1 MSFVIADRVQET
13 TTTVGTGTLA
23 LDGAVQGFQSFTAVG
38 NGNTTYYTIQ
48 GTTQWEV
55 GIGTY
60 STNTLTRDTVISSS
74 LSGAKLSL
82 DAGTKQVFVTLPA
95 EKTVIVPT
103 SSTNHAVVR
112 YDGTTGTVIQNSS
125 VTIDDSANV
134 AGSRS
139 LQFSGSTPAS
149 IPIGTMWF
157 DASTDTLNF
166 RQNNITQ
173 QIGEEIFIYGRASE
187 AITNGQVIAVSGAY
201 GATGYVTFEP
211 APIGTTDPT
220 HIIGLAT
227 EDIAKN
233 QFGRITAFGIVHDL
247 STEPGFADGDT
258 LYYDPTVLGG
268 YTKTRPTAPNIKVEI
283 GVVTKAAG
291 GTNGSIQVKV
301 ISNPTINDISNV
313 QTATLSDGQVL
324 TYYAAGGYWRNETSS
339 AKWGA

>member
-1 MSFVIADRVQET
+1 MSLVLADRVRQTST
-13 TTTVGTGTLA
+13 TTGSGTFT
-23 LDGAVQGFQSFTAVG
+23 LDGSVTGFQSFSAVG
-38 NGNTTYYTIQ
+38 DGNTTYYTI
-48 GTTQWEV
+48 TLDAQWEV

-60 STNTLTRDTVISSS
+60 LAGTLTRDTVISSS
-74 LSGAKLSL
+74 TGSKIVFG
-82 DAGTKQVFVTLPA
+82 AGTKDVFVSMPA
-95 EKTVIVPT
+95 EKTVLGPDA
-103 SSTNHAVVR
+103 STDNALAR
-112 YDGTTGTVIQNSS
+112 YDSTTGKLIQNSS

-201 GATGYVTFEP
+201 GTTGYVTFEP

-301 ISNPTINDISNV
+301 ISNPTINDISNI
-313 QTATLSDGQVL
+313 QTATLSNGQVL

-339 AKWGA
+339 AKWGD